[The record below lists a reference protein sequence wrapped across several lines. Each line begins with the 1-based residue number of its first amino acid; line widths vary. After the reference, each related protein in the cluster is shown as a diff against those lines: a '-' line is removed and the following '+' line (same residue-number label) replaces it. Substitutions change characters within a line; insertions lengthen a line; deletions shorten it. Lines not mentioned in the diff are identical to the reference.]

1 MKANVAFAYNAQ
13 ERNSEILALGGYV
26 RQMTYLFLLLPRR
39 ENKKKREGR
48 NTDRRKDGQK
58 ASPGSHSIASF
69 LFPHPH
75 SHHLI
80 IIIYYY

>member
-48 NTDRRKDGQK
+48 RERERQGMKEGQREREK
-58 ASPGSHSIASF
+58 
-69 LFPHPH
+69 L
-75 SHHLI
+75 
-80 IIIYYY
+80 